1 MRIPTHYRPMIL
13 LSTVLTLAG
22 CQLAPNQAK
31 PSDPVEIYAEHWLN
45 GQDASAQQ
53 KQGLTAYLALDEA
66 FMSIASRLHLI
77 REAKHS
83 LDVQYYIWGDDFIGH
98 MMLHELL
105 NAADRGVK
113 VRLLIDDQNG
123 TALDETFK
131 TLVAHPNFEIK
142 LFNPYK
148 YRHLRV
154 IDYAFRFKHINH
166 RMHNKLIIADG
177 AIAVTGGRNIS
188 SEYFDASENFQFT
201 DLDILFYGQ
210 AVEQANRVFLDFW
223 NDDLSYA
230 VPQLIGQGTQQALT
244 DLRQHY
250 EADALDKNVIE
261 RKIDRARSEV
271 NTELNQ
277 HPVNWA
283 KAHFIADS
291 PNKIRANAKPH
302 EMIVNQMF
310 NLMGKPE
317 QHMELVSAYF
327 VPTTAGT
334 EYLSSLAK
342 NGTRVRVLTNSLFAN
357 DVAIVHAFY
366 KKYRHDL
373 LKNGVKLYEFKPYIE
388 RENRTWYEVATG
400 NVIPAKG
407 RSSSRLHAKFFD
419 IDGKV
424 FIGSFN
430 FDPRSAHLN
439 TEVGLVVESDQ
450 LQNAI
455 SEKLDQYLPHIAYEL
470 KLDKQGQLI
479 WLDRQRDGTIIEHHK
494 EPETTKFQRF
504 MMKTVSYLPIEWM
517 M

>member
-1 MRIPTHYRPMIL
+1 
-13 LSTVLTLAG
+13 
-22 CQLAPNQAK
+22 
-31 PSDPVEIYAEHWLN
+31 
-45 GQDASAQQ
+45 
-53 KQGLTAYLALDEA
+53 
-66 FMSIASRLHLI
+66 
-77 REAKHS
+77 
-83 LDVQYYIWGDDFIGH
+83 
-98 MMLHELL
+98 
-105 NAADRGVK
+105 
-113 VRLLIDDQNG
+113 
-123 TALDETFK
+123 
-131 TLVAHPNFEIK
+131 
-142 LFNPYK
+142 
-148 YRHLRV
+148 
-154 IDYAFRFKHINH
+154 
-166 RMHNKLIIADG
+166 MHNKLIIADG

-230 VPQLIGQGTQQALT
+230 IPQLIGQGTQQALT

-261 RKIDRARSEV
+261 RKIDRARSEI

>member
-1 MRIPTHYRPMIL
+1 
-13 LSTVLTLAG
+13 
-22 CQLAPNQAK
+22 
-31 PSDPVEIYAEHWLN
+31 
-45 GQDASAQQ
+45 
-53 KQGLTAYLALDEA
+53 
-66 FMSIASRLHLI
+66 
-77 REAKHS
+77 
-83 LDVQYYIWGDDFIGH
+83 
-98 MMLHELL
+98 
-105 NAADRGVK
+105 
-113 VRLLIDDQNG
+113 
-123 TALDETFK
+123 
-131 TLVAHPNFEIK
+131 
-142 LFNPYK
+142 
-148 YRHLRV
+148 
-154 IDYAFRFKHINH
+154 
-166 RMHNKLIIADG
+166 
-177 AIAVTGGRNIS
+177 
-188 SEYFDASENFQFT
+188 
-201 DLDILFYGQ
+201 
-210 AVEQANRVFLDFW
+210 
-223 NDDLSYA
+223 
-230 VPQLIGQGTQQALT
+230 
-244 DLRQHY
+244 
-250 EADALDKNVIE
+250 
-261 RKIDRARSEV
+261 
-271 NTELNQ
+271 
-277 HPVNWA
+277 
-283 KAHFIADS
+283 
-291 PNKIRANAKPH
+291 
-302 EMIVNQMF
+302 
-310 NLMGKPE
+310 MGKPE